1 MAGLVIVADKSI
13 TAIFNCPMAQ
23 TTSASS
29 NSVQAY
35 LKEIGRISRLTRE
48 EEVSLGKRVQH
59 LKELNEHIEPLSESL
74 GREPSLEEWATA
86 AKLSVEELQQVIA
99 AGEAARHRMVEA
111 NLRLVVSIAKKYT
124 KRNLELMDLVQEG
137 TLGLQRGVEK
147 FDPTKGFRFSTYAYW
162 WIRQAVTRAIAEKS
176 RSIRLPIHI
185 FEKLTKIKR
194 AQRVLAQELGRTATL
209 AEVADHLEM
218 PLAQVRQFLAQ
229 SQQPMSLNALVG
241 DKGDT
246 ELADMLEDEQGQ
258 SPEGFAAQTS
268 LKQDIFRILDR
279 LTPQQREVLVL
290 RFGLG
295 NGEGLSLSKVGQ
307 QLNVSRERVRQIERD
322 AIKKLRYARQDL
334 RAYLAG

>member
-1 MAGLVIVADKSI
+1 
-13 TAIFNCPMAQ
+13 
-23 TTSASS
+23 S

-35 LKEIGRISRLTRE
+35 LKEIGRIPRLTRDE
-48 EEVSLGKRVQH
+48 EISLGKRVQR
-59 LKELNEHIEPLSESL
+59 LNQLNAIAAKQTETLDH
-74 GREPSLEEWATA
+74 EPSTQEWADA
-86 AKLSVEELQQVIA
+86 ANLSADHLSREIE
-99 AGEAARHRMVEA
+99 AGEAARRRMVEA

-124 KRNLELMDLVQEG
+124 KRNLDLMDLVQEG

-176 RSIRLPIHI
+176 RAIRLPIHI

-194 AQRVLAQELGRTATL
+194 AQRHLAQELGRTPNL
-209 AEVADHLEM
+209 DEVANHLDM
-218 PLAQVRQFLAQ
+218 PVAQVRQFLSQ

-246 ELADMLEDEQGQ
+246 ELADMLEDSQGR
-258 SPEGFAAQTS
+258 SPEDFAAQHS
-268 LKQDIFRILDR
+268 LQQDIFRILDR
-279 LTPQQREVLVL
+279 LTPQQRQVLVL

-295 NGEGLSLSKVGQ
+295 TGEGLSLSKVGQ

-334 RAYLAG
+334 KAYLAG

>member
-1 MAGLVIVADKSI
+1 
-13 TAIFNCPMAQ
+13 MAQ
-23 TTSASS
+23 AISTSS

-35 LKEIGRISRLTRE
+35 LKEIGRIPRLSRDE
-48 EEVSLGKRVQH
+48 EISLGKHVQQ
-59 LKELNEHIEPLSESL
+59 LNRLTDVSTQLAETL
-74 GREPSLEEWATA
+74 GHEPSLDEWATA
-86 AKLSVEELQQVIA
+86 ANLSVDDLQQQLA
-99 AGEAARHRMVEA
+99 AGESARRRMVEA

-124 KRNLELMDLVQEG
+124 KRNLDLMDLVQEG
-137 TLGLQRGVEK
+137 TMGLQRGVEK

-176 RSIRLPIHI
+176 RAIRLPIHI

-194 AQRVLAQELGRTATL
+194 AQRHLAQELGRTATL
-209 AEVADHLEM
+209 EEVANHLDM
-218 PLAQVRQFLAQ
+218 PLVQVRQFLSQ

-246 ELADMLEDEQGQ
+246 ELADMLEDDQGR
-258 SPEGFAAQTS
+258 SPEDYAAQNS
-268 LKQDIFRILDR
+268 LQQDIFRILDR

-295 NGEGLSLSKVGQ
+295 TGEGLSLSKVGQ

-322 AIKKLRYARQDL
+322 AIKKLRYARHDL
-334 RAYLAG
+334 KAYLAG

>member
-1 MAGLVIVADKSI
+1 
-13 TAIFNCPMAQ
+13 MAQ

-48 EEVSLGKRVQH
+48 EEVSLGNRVQH

-74 GREPSLEEWATA
+74 GREPSLEEWAAA
-86 AKLSVEELQQVIA
+86 AKLSMEELQQVMA
-99 AGEAARHRMVEA
+99 AGEAARRRMVEA

>member
-1 MAGLVIVADKSI
+1 MTGLVIVAHKSI
-13 TAIFNCPMAQ
+13 TAIFNRPMAQ

-29 NSVQAY
+29 NSVQSY

-48 EEVSLGKRVQH
+48 EEISLGKRVQH

-74 GREPSLEEWATA
+74 GREPSMAEWAAA
-86 AKLSVEELQQVIA
+86 AKLSEEELQQIIA
-99 AGEAARHRMVEA
+99 AGEAARRRMVEA

-209 AEVADHLEM
+209 AEVAGHLEM
-218 PLAQVRQFLAQ
+218 PLTQVRQFLAQ

-258 SPEGFAAQTS
+258 SPEGFTAQTS

>member
-1 MAGLVIVADKSI
+1 
-13 TAIFNCPMAQ
+13 MAQ

-74 GREPSLEEWATA
+74 GREPSLEEWAAA
-86 AKLSVEELQQVIA
+86 AKLSVEELQQLIT
-99 AGEAARHRMVEA
+99 AGEAARRRMVEA

>member
-1 MAGLVIVADKSI
+1 
-13 TAIFNCPMAQ
+13 MAQ

-48 EEVSLGKRVQH
+48 EEVSLGNRVQH

>member
-1 MAGLVIVADKSI
+1 
-13 TAIFNCPMAQ
+13 MAQ

-29 NSVQAY
+29 NSVQSY

-48 EEVSLGKRVQH
+48 EEISLGKRVQR
-59 LKELNEHIEPLSESL
+59 LNELHEHVEPLTEAL
-74 GREPSLEEWATA
+74 GREPSLDEWAAA
-86 AKLSVEELQQVIA
+86 AKLPVDELQQIVA
-99 AGEAARHRMVEA
+99 AGEAARRRMVEA

-209 AEVADHLEM
+209 AEVAEHLDM
-218 PLAQVRQFLAQ
+218 PLTQVRQFLSQ

-295 NGEGLSLSKVGQ
+295 SGEGLSLSKVGQ

>member
-1 MAGLVIVADKSI
+1 MALKSI
-13 TAIFNCPMAQ
+13 AAIDVPMAQ
-23 TTSASS
+23 AISASS

-35 LKEIGRISRLTRE
+35 LKEIGRIPRLTRDE
-48 EEVSLGKRVQH
+48 EISLGKRVQR
-59 LKELNEHIEPLSESL
+59 LNQLNAIAAKQTETLDH
-74 GREPSLEEWATA
+74 EPSTQEWADA
-86 AKLSVEELQQVIA
+86 ANLSADHLSREIE
-99 AGEAARHRMVEA
+99 AGEAARRRMVEA

-124 KRNLELMDLVQEG
+124 KRNLDLMDLVQEG

-176 RSIRLPIHI
+176 RAIRLPIHI

-194 AQRVLAQELGRTATL
+194 AQRHLAQELGRTPNL
-209 AEVADHLEM
+209 DEVANHLDM
-218 PLAQVRQFLAQ
+218 PVAQVRQFLSQ

-246 ELADMLEDEQGQ
+246 ELADMLEDSQGR
-258 SPEGFAAQTS
+258 SPEDFAAQHS
-268 LKQDIFRILDR
+268 LQQDIFRILDR
-279 LTPQQREVLVL
+279 LTPQQRQVLVL

-295 NGEGLSLSKVGQ
+295 TGEGLSLSKVGQ

-334 RAYLAG
+334 KAYLAG

>member
-1 MAGLVIVADKSI
+1 
-13 TAIFNCPMAQ
+13 MAQ

>member
-1 MAGLVIVADKSI
+1 
-13 TAIFNCPMAQ
+13 MAQ
-23 TTSASS
+23 ITSASS
-29 NSVQAY
+29 NSVQSY
-35 LKEIGRISRLTRE
+35 LKEIGRISRLTRDE
-48 EEVSLGKRVQH
+48 EISLGKQVQQLVH
-59 LKELNEHIEPLSESL
+59 LTEQAETLAKSL
-74 GREPSLEEWATA
+74 GREPSLDEWAA
-86 AKLSVEELQQVIA
+86 AVNLPVETLQQHIT
-99 AGEAARHRMVEA
+99 AGEAARRRMVEA

-124 KRNLELMDLVQEG
+124 KRNLDLMDLVQEG
-137 TLGLQRGVEK
+137 TLGLQRGVDK

-194 AQRVLAQELGRTATL
+194 AQRHLAQELGRTANL
-209 AEVADHLEM
+209 EEVANHLDM
-218 PLAQVRQFLAQ
+218 PLVQVRQFLSQ

-246 ELADMLEDEQGQ
+246 ELADMLEDEQGR
-258 SPEGFAAQTS
+258 SPEEYATQNS

-295 NGEGLSLSKVGQ
+295 TGEGLSLSKVGQ

>member
-1 MAGLVIVADKSI
+1 
-13 TAIFNCPMAQ
+13 MAQ

-29 NSVQAY
+29 NSVQSY

-48 EEVSLGKRVQH
+48 EEISLGKRVQH
-59 LKELNEHIEPLSESL
+59 LNELNEHIGPLTESL
-74 GREPSLEEWATA
+74 GREPSLEEWAAA
-86 AKLSVEELQQVIA
+86 AKLSVEDLQQSIA
-99 AGEAARHRMVEA
+99 AGEAARRRMVEA

-218 PLAQVRQFLAQ
+218 PLTQVRQFLAQ

>member
-1 MAGLVIVADKSI
+1 
-13 TAIFNCPMAQ
+13 MAQ

-74 GREPSLEEWATA
+74 GREPSLEEWAAA
-86 AKLSVEELQQVIA
+86 AKLSVEELQQVMA
-99 AGEAARHRMVEA
+99 AGEAARRRMVEA

>member
-1 MAGLVIVADKSI
+1 
-13 TAIFNCPMAQ
+13 MAQ
-23 TTSASS
+23 AMSTSS

-35 LKEIGRISRLTRE
+35 LKEIGRIPRLTRDE
-48 EEVSLGKRVQH
+48 EISLGKRVQR
-59 LKELNEHIEPLSESL
+59 LSQLNETSARLAQTL
-74 GREPSLEEWATA
+74 GRDPSSQEWAEGA
-86 AKLSVEELQQVIA
+86 QISVDDLQQQLD
-99 AGEAARHRMVEA
+99 AGEAARCRMVEA

-124 KRNLELMDLVQEG
+124 KRNLDLMDLVQEG

-176 RSIRLPIHI
+176 RAIRLPIHI

-194 AQRVLAQELGRTATL
+194 AQRQLAQELGRTATL
-209 AEVADHLEM
+209 EEVANYLDI
-218 PLAQVRQFLAQ
+218 PLPQVRQFLSQ

-246 ELADMLEDEQGQ
+246 ELADMLEDEQGR
-258 SPEGFAAQTS
+258 SPEDHAAQHS
-268 LKQDIFRILDR
+268 LKQDILRILDR

-322 AIKKLRYARQDL
+322 AIKKLRYARHDL
-334 RAYLAG
+334 KDYLAG

>member
-1 MAGLVIVADKSI
+1 
-13 TAIFNCPMAQ
+13 MAQ
-23 TTSASS
+23 TTFASS

-35 LKEIGRISRLTRE
+35 LKEIGRISRLSRDE
-48 EEVSLGKRVQH
+48 EISLGKQVQR
-59 LKELNEHIEPLSESL
+59 LNELTIQRDALVQSL
-74 GREPSLEEWATA
+74 GQSPTLPEWAAAADVSLED
-86 AKLSVEELQQVIA
+86 LQQWIE
-99 AGEAARHRMVEA
+99 AGEMARRRMVEA

-124 KRNLELMDLVQEG
+124 KRNLDLMDLVQEG

-162 WIRQAVTRAIAEKS
+162 WIRQAITRAIAEKS

-185 FEKLTKIKR
+185 FEKLSKIKR
-194 AQRVLAQELGRTATL
+194 AQRQLAQELGRTATL
-209 AEVADHLEM
+209 EEVARHLDL
-218 PLAQVRQFLAQ
+218 PLIQVRQFLAQ

-246 ELADMLEDEQGQ
+246 ELADMLEDDQGR
-258 SPEGFAAQTS
+258 SPEDFATQS
-268 LKQDIFRILDR
+268 NLQQDILRILDR

-295 NGEGLSLSKVGQ
+295 TGESLSLSKVGQ

>member
-1 MAGLVIVADKSI
+1 
-13 TAIFNCPMAQ
+13 MAQ

-29 NSVQAY
+29 NSVQSY

-48 EEVSLGKRVQH
+48 EEISLGKRVQR
-59 LKELNEHIEPLSESL
+59 LNELNEYVEPLTETL
-74 GREPSLEEWATA
+74 GREPSLDEWAA
-86 AKLSVEELQQVIA
+86 AAQLSVEDLQQIIA
-99 AGEAARHRMVEA
+99 AGEAARRRMVEA

-209 AEVADHLEM
+209 AEVAEHLDM
-218 PLAQVRQFLAQ
+218 PLTQVRQFLAQ

-295 NGEGLSLSKVGQ
+295 SGEGLSLSKVGQ